1 VEVPR
6 DSDVVALMYES
17 FYGLRERPFD
27 VTPDPRFLL
36 MTTGHREALTTI
48 QYGITGRKGITLL
61 VGGSGT
67 GKTTLVQVALAG
79 LEQQKTKALFLTN
92 PTLTRSE
99 FFEFLAH
106 GFGLSNAAAK
116 SKTHFLRELEAV
128 LRKRHASGAATA
140 LIVDEAQAM
149 PDELLEEVRLLA
161 NTETATDKLLSV
173 VLVGQPE
180 LADRINERSLQQLK
194 QRVALRSRLP
204 ALTPQESAAF
214 IAERLRIAGGDL
226 RHTFDPDAVAAVCAC
241 AAGIPRTISVV
252 CDNAL
257 VSGFALDQKPVGRAI
272 IIEVCRDFDLP
283 IPKSTPAAAPAAL
296 APAVARPV
304 PAPKAAPEPAG
315 SLMLVRPMKGGSL
328 LRTKLGMITAEEE
341 RPQPPAPAAAPA
353 APRWGFRALFMRTPR

>member
-1 VEVPR
+1 
-6 DSDVVALMYES
+6 VVALMYES

-36 MTTGHREALTTI
+36 MTRGHREALTTI

-61 VGGSGT
+61 VGASGT

-79 LEQQKTKALFLTN
+79 LENQSTKALFLTN
-92 PTLTRSE
+92 PTLTRGE

-106 GFGLSNAAAK
+106 GFGLSQAASR
-116 SKTHFLRELEAV
+116 SKTHLLRELEAL
-128 LRKRHASGAATA
+128 LRKRHADGEATA

-161 NTETATDKLLSV
+161 NTETATHKLLSV

-204 ALTPQESAAF
+204 ALTPQESAAY
-214 IAERLRIAGGDL
+214 IAERLRIAGGEL
-226 RHTFDPDAVAAVCAC
+226 RGIFDADAVAAICSC
-241 AAGIPRTISVV
+241 SAGIPRTISVV

-257 VSGFALDQKPVGRAI
+257 VSGFALDQRPVNRAI
-272 IIEVCRDFDLP
+272 IVEVCRDFDLP
-283 IPKSTPAAAPAAL
+283 IPKAVSAAPPAAAPAAL
-296 APAVARPV
+296 PAASGEARP
-304 PAPKAAPEPAG
+304 ALAAPAG
-315 SLMLVRPMKGGSL
+315 SLMLARPAAKGSL
-328 LRTKLGMITAEEE
+328 LKTKLGMVTAEEE
-341 RPQPPAPAAAPA
+341 RPQAPPAPA
-353 APRWGFRALFMRTPR
+353 PRRGFRALFMRTVSR